1 MPAAQPVLGPAL
13 IAVCVVMVIAAGV
26 IYRLT
31 ALGSPWTVPWAAL
44 RASVQLAAVAAVL
57 AAAMMRLWSSA
68 LGLAVMFVVAS
79 VTAARRSQASRGS
92 PWLAVCLALGL
103 VAVLPLLLL
112 SGVVPATGVAVVPI
126 VAIVLG
132 NTMTA
137 TAVAARLALDTLN
150 VRAGEVE
157 AALSLGMSE
166 RDSRREI
173 IGDSAN
179 NALLP
184 NLDST
189 RTVGLVTLP
198 GAFVGVL
205 LSTGSAAQA
214 GAVQILILIALLLS
228 QTCSVA
234 AAVELIARGD
244 ITREPPDRVKKWPT
258 KLPLRFRRLCSRRFR
273 SRS

>member
-1 MPAAQPVLGPAL
+1 MHSSQPILGPAL
-13 IAVCVVMVIAAGV
+13 VAVCIAMVVAAAV

-31 ALGSPWTVPWAAL
+31 ALGSPWIVPRAAI
-44 RASVQLAAVAAVL
+44 RASLQLAAVATVLGAAMTRLWASALVL
-57 AAAMMRLWSSA
+57 AI
-68 LGLAVMFVVAS
+68 MFAVAS
-79 VTAARRSQASRGS
+79 LTAARRGQATRGS
-92 PWLAVCLALGL
+92 PWLTLSLGL
-103 VAVLPLLLL
+103 GLLSVLPLLLL
-112 SGVVPATGVAVVPI
+112 SGVVPMTGVAVVPI

-137 TAVAARLALDTLN
+137 VAVAARLALDALKL
-150 VRAGEVE
+150 RAGEVE

-166 RDSRREI
+166 RDSRMEI
-173 IGDSAN
+173 IGPTPT

-184 NLDST
+184 TLDST

-228 QTCSVA
+228 QTCGVA
-234 AAVELIARGD
+234 ATVELIARGV
-244 ITREPPDRVKKWPT
+244 ITRATQHNVAQSKAIRFS
-258 KLPLRFRRLCSRRFR
+258 LRRRQHS
-273 SRS
+273 

>member
-1 MPAAQPVLGPAL
+1 L

-31 ALGSPWTVPWAAL
+31 ALGSPWTVPWAAF
-44 RASVQLAAVAAVL
+44 RAAVQLAAVAGVL

-68 LGLAVMFVVAS
+68 LVLGVMFLVAS
-79 VTAARRSQASRGS
+79 LTAARRSQASRGS
-92 PWLAVCLALGL
+92 PWLAACLGLGL

-137 TAVAARLALDTLN
+137 TAVAARLALDVLN

-173 IGDSAN
+173 IGDSAA

-205 LSTGSAAQA
+205 ISTGSAAQA
-214 GAVQILILIALLLS
+214 GAVQMLILIALLLS
-228 QTCSVA
+228 QTFSVA
-234 AAVELIARGD
+234 ATVELIARGV
-244 ITREPPDRVKKWPT
+244 ITRGPPNRVKRRPL
-258 KLPLRFRRLCSRRFR
+258 KLPLKLRRRR
-273 SRS
+273 